1 MQKRRTG
8 RIFGRER
15 NQRRALLRG
24 LAADLVEREKMTT
37 TLAKA
42 KELKKTI
49 DPIINLG
56 KRAHVS
62 TSMIASVR
70 RLAATLPE
78 KTVVKLRDAEFIKR
92 FEGRTSGYTRVV
104 KLEPRKSDGAE
115 MAVIE
120 FV

>member
-1 MQKRRTG
+1 MQKRIAG
-8 RIFGRER
+8 RKFGRER

-24 LAADLVEREKMTT
+24 LAANLVEREKITT

-49 DPIINLG
+49 DPIVNLG
-56 KRAHVS
+56 KKLHVS
-62 TSMIASVR
+62 DSKVTSVR
-70 RLAATLPE
+70 RLNTFLPE
-78 KTVVKLRDAEFIKR
+78 KTVVKFRDAEFMKR

-104 KLEPRKSDGAE
+104 KLDPRKSDGAE